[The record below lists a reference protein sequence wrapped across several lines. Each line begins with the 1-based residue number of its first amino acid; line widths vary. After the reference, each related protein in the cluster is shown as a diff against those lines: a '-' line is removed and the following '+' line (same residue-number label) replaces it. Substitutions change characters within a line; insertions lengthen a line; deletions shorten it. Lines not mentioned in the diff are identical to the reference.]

1 MLIKSQ
7 NSPSVEFDVDNS
19 YYLYEASNDSFIL
32 NNTISNSS
40 FDNGFVMLVTK
51 RRAILSERLF
61 ERGV

>member
-32 NNTISNSS
+32 NNTVSNSS
-40 FDNGFVMLVTK
+40 FDNGFVMLATK